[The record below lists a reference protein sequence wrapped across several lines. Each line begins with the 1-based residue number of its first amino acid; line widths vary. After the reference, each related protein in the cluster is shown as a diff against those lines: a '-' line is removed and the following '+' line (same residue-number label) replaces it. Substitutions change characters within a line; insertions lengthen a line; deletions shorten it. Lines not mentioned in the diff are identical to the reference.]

1 MRKYRDSLDI
11 IADIL
16 KAVNGHSSKSGIMEA
31 ANLNF
36 YNVNSY
42 VKTALSAGFLV
53 VSDQEYE
60 ITSKG
65 KDFLE
70 KYLELTNNLNEVKSS
85 LENLKEEKNAL
96 ESVLDSK
103 INKKVNEEEIS
114 IEKKDKPPIIKISFE
129 RINPIEFYEE
139 LTTLGFSKVAAMEII
154 SWIDLIYKKDK
165 FLLMGKTASV
175 IKACLACNGAVIL
188 GASNVTRYT
197 IRLFLKVNS
206 HSIQNSYKA
215 YRRLILEE
223 KPELTK

>member
-1 MRKYRDSLDI
+1 
-11 IADIL
+11 
-16 KAVNGHSSKSGIMEA
+16 MEA

-36 YNVNSY
+36 YGVNSY
-42 VKTALSAGFLV
+42 LDVALSSGFLV
-53 VSDQEYE
+53 VSNHNYE
-60 ITSKG
+60 ITEKG
-65 KDFLE
+65 KMVLE
-70 KYLELTNNLNEVKSS
+70 KYLELTNNLNEVKRS
-85 LENLKEEKNAL
+85 LEKIKEEKKAL
-96 ESVLDSK
+96 ENVVDSK
-103 INKKVNEEEIS
+103 INKKMNEEEIS

-129 RINPIEFYEE
+129 RINPQEFYGE

-197 IRLFLKVNS
+197 VRLFFKVDY
-206 HSIQNSYKA
+206 HSIQSSYKA
-215 YRRLILEE
+215 FRQLVLEE